1 MFYVVVKQ
9 LLTVDTVCIQDR
21 LLCIFTTLNC
31 TLLYHYL
38 PQLPALGATLAQD
51 REGLD
56 TAHTHFLQVHS
67 CS

>member
-38 PQLPALGATLAQD
+38 LTWSLSYQL
-51 REGLD
+51 
-56 TAHTHFLQVHS
+56 
-67 CS
+67 